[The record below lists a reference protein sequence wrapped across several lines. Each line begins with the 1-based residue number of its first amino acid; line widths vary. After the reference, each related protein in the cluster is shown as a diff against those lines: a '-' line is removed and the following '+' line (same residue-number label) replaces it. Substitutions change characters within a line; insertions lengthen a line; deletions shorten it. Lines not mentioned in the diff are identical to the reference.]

1 MVTYEISRETGIND
15 PTFRSYSFSQA
26 ALYASA
32 RLSYPPALYDALLSY
47 HASTSGAFDTVLDV
61 GCGTGNAVRDLARSF
76 EVAIGVD
83 PGEEMI
89 KAARRLGGNTAV
101 DDPIA
106 YYVAGA
112 EELDTVEQLGEKSV
126 DLLIAAMAV
135 RSHTWQRAR

>member
-1 MVTYEISRETGIND
+1 MVTYERSPETGIND
-15 PTFRSYSFSQA
+15 PTFRFYSSSQA

-32 RLSYPPALYDALLSY
+32 RSSYHPALYDAILSY
-47 HASTSGAFDTVLDV
+47 HTSTSGVLHTVLDV
-61 GCGTGNAVRDLARSF
+61 GCGPGNAVRDIARYF

-89 KAARRLGGNTAV
+89 KAAQTLGGTTAV

-106 YYVAGA
+106 FCVAGA
-112 EELDTVEQLGEKSV
+112 EELGTVEQLGESSV

-135 RSHTWQRAR
+135 RSHTCQRAR

>member
-1 MVTYEISRETGIND
+1 MLTNMRCRETGIND
-15 PTFRSYSFSQA
+15 PTFRSYSSSQA

-32 RLSYPPALYDALLSY
+32 RSSYPPALYDALLSY
-47 HASTSGAFDTVLDV
+47 HASTSGVLHTVLDV
-61 GCGTGNAVRDLARSF
+61 GCGPGNAVRDIAPFF

-101 DDPIA
+101 DNPIA
-106 YYVAGA
+106 YYLAGA
-112 EELDTVEQLGEKSV
+112 EELGTVEQLGESSV

-135 RSHTWQRAR
+135 RSHTWPRAR